1 MKKFLLSLVSA
12 LLIACMMFTACTGT
26 ETDVNSSDSTSNV
39 QSAES
44 AAPVQSAEAAST
56 EASSADSSEASLT
69 GLWKD
74 ATVTEDTTYG
84 EGALTIQVEVK
95 AEDKSVTLT
104 VKTDKKTLGDALT
117 EHNLIDGDKSEYGL
131 YVKKVIGMTADYDV
145 DQSYWSF
152 SKNGEM
158 MMTGVDGENISD
170 GAHYEIT
177 YTK

>member
-1 MKKFLLSLVSA
+1 MKKFLLSLLSA
-12 LLIACMMFTACTGT
+12 LLIACLMFTACTGS
-26 ETDVNSSDSTSNV
+26 ETDVSNGDSTSNV
-39 QSAES
+39 QSTES
-44 AAPVQSAEAAST
+44 EAPVQSAD
-56 EASSADSSEASLT
+56 ASSVDVSSEDNSVAPLT

-84 EGALTIQVEVK
+84 EGAVTIQVEVK

-104 VKTDKKTLGDALT
+104 IKTDKETLGDALT
-117 EHNLIDGDKSEYGL
+117 EHNLVDGEKSEYGL
-131 YVKKVIGMTADYDV
+131 YVKKVIGMTADYDI

-152 SKNGEM
+152 SKDGEM

>member
-1 MKKFLLSLVSA
+1 MKKFLLSLISA
-12 LLIACMMFTACTGT
+12 LLIACMMFTACGGD
-26 ETDVNSSDSTSNV
+26 ETDVSSDVASNV

-44 AAPVQSAEAAST
+44 EAPVQSAD
-56 EASSADSSEASLT
+56 ASSVDASSEDNSVAPLT

-84 EGALTIQVEVK
+84 EGAVTIQVEVK

-104 VKTDKKTLGDALT
+104 IKTDKETLGDALT
-117 EHNLIDGDKSEYGL
+117 EHNLVDGEKSDYGL
-131 YVKKVIGMTADYDV
+131 YVKQVIGMTADYDV

-152 SKNGEM
+152 YKNGEM

-170 GAHYEIT
+170 GAHYEII
-177 YTK
+177 YAK

>member
-1 MKKFLLSLVSA
+1 MSA

-26 ETDVNSSDSTSNV
+26 ETNVDSDVTSNV

-44 AAPVQSAEAAST
+44 EAPVQSSDSSIAD
-56 EASSADSSEASLT
+56 ASSTDSTDTALA
-69 GLWKD
+69 GVWKD
-74 ATVTEDTTYG
+74 ATVTEDATYG
-84 EGALTIQVEVK
+84 EGAVTIQVEVK

-104 VKTDKKTLGDALT
+104 IKTDKETLGDALT

-131 YVKKVIGMTADYDV
+131 YVKQVIGMTADYDV